1 MCNCVLESHLTI
13 KNNLQSEIEDELP
26 INIQSDIEGDLENTL
41 SEYDLNLDDPNFVEP
56 EEQIKISH
64 IKDQGI
70 KTQLKIYMTQSSPT
84 ANLMWEAVIS
94 STPKSL

>member
-1 MCNCVLESHLTI
+1 MCNCVLESHLMI

-56 EEQIKISH
+56 KEQIKISH

-70 KTQLKIYMTQSSPT
+70 KTKLKNI
-84 ANLMWEAVIS
+84 AKVL
-94 STPKSL
+94 